1 MTWWYCLFRDLIM
14 DTRDNY
20 YYLTYIIADTVSGA
34 LKIVTLRQI
43 SEYSC
48 VFCSQFLKI
57 YQKS

>member
-1 MTWWYCLFRDLIM
+1 M